1 MGSTVLVW
9 INFYCRKVA
18 DFVKIFPNF
27 ASQAKIGSLC
37 DSTFGESAMQH
48 LIGSNNNLNINTTMK
63 INPKNG
69 IEKLIFGMKQ
79 NDVTALYGK
88 PDRNYKDEDDNV
100 IFAYNKLKMRLTFYV
115 EEEFKLGYIV
125 ASSQELELFGN
136 KIINRKISEVKK
148 DLAAKAITK
157 FTQEEFDTFENYF
170 NEENWMIFQTEFDE
184 VVKFE
189 IGAIINQKDEF
200 DWKFGKK

>member
-1 MGSTVLVW
+1 
-9 INFYCRKVA
+9 
-18 DFVKIFPNF
+18 
-27 ASQAKIGSLC
+27 
-37 DSTFGESAMQH
+37 MQITNSFKNKYT
-48 LIGSNNNLNINTTMK
+48 LRMK

-69 IEKLIFGMKQ
+69 IDKLIFGMKQ
-79 NDVTALYGK
+79 NDVTAIYGK

-125 ASSQELELFGN
+125 ASSMELDLFGST
-136 KIINRKISEVKK
+136 IINRKISEVKK
-148 DLAAKAITK
+148 DLAAKGIIK

-170 NEENWMIFQTEFDE
+170 NEDNWIILQTEFDE